1 MTNYEIRAKA
11 REDLGGKIF
20 GSKWMYA
27 LLAALIYGAIVSVI
41 SAIPYIGSVASL
53 LLAGPL
59 VLGVTRYFIKL
70 TEQSE
75 SPSLNCLFDGFN
87 DFSETFLLNLMMS
100 IFVFLW
106 SLLLVIPGIIK
117 AYAYSMAFYIKS
129 DNPSYNWKQCL
140 DESQK
145 MMDGHKWQ
153 LFCLQFSF
161 IGWAILCIFTLG
173 IGYLWL
179 EPYMIAAT
187 ANFYRS
193 LKPVQTAQADEFN
206 YEPIDP
212 APKSNDFE
220 AL

>member
-20 GSKWMYA
+20 DSKWMYA

-41 SAIPYIGSVASL
+41 SAVPYIGGIASL

-59 VLGVTRYFIKL
+59 VFGITKYFIKL

-75 SPSLNCLFDGFN
+75 SPTLNCLFDGFN

-117 AYAYSMAFYIKS
+117 AYAYSMAFYIKN

-161 IGWAILCIFTLG
+161 IGWDLLAALTLG

-179 EPYMIAAT
+179 NPYRSMTEAC
-187 ANFYRS
+187 FYRN
-193 LKPVQTAQADEFN
+193 LC
-206 YEPIDP
+206 
-212 APKSNDFE
+212 PKKVS
-220 AL
+220 